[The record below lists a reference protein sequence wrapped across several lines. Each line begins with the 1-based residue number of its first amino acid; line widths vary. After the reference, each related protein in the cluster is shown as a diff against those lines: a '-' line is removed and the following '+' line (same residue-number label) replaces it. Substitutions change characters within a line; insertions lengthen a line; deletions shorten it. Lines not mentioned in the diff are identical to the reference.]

1 MTLIT
6 DISQVRAA
14 SSINVSNTLDAW
26 QPYLDE
32 AELTFIKP
40 SIGCALYQIFLDAVQ
55 GSAELVDP
63 SLKAIN
69 LLRKP
74 LALYA
79 LCLGIDE
86 FAVSVSNQGIQVI
99 LNDTHKPAPQYKV
112 QNLKEVWMRRAHTLL
127 DLVLEYLESN
137 VADFPKFSPINPDLF
152 IKSAAEFTK
161 HVDIRSSR
169 RVFLAIIPTMRSIE
183 SKYVKH
189 TLSKAYFD
197 SLKQAVQAS
206 SALSKADQTIMNL
219 IQPALA
225 HLTMARALQEISI
238 DILDWGIFANAAS
251 TFTNLSTKQTS
262 NQDRISVMIEANQ
275 KDGEAELKELQEYLD
290 SNATGDKYSEYF
302 NSDRF
307 VGASLAKTRAEFI
320 NTKANSIFVP

>member
-1 MTLIT
+1 MSLIT
-6 DISQVRAA
+6 DITQVRAA
-14 SSINVSNTLDAW
+14 SSINVSNTLSAW

-40 SIGCALYQIFLDAVQ
+40 SIGSALFEIFEDKVASDLEEPFLA
-55 GSAELVDP
+55 
-63 SLKAIN
+63 AIT

-86 FAVSVSNQGIQVI
+86 FAVSVSGQGIQVI
-99 LNDTHKPAPQYKV
+99 QNDTHKPAPQFKI
-112 QNLKEVWMRRAHTLL
+112 QNLKETWMRRAHTLL
-127 DLVLEYLESN
+127 DVALEHLETNS
-137 VADFPKFSPINPDLF
+137 ADFPSFSPLNPDLF
-152 IKSAAEFTK
+152 IKTAAEFNK
-161 HVDIRSSR
+161 QIDIRSSR

-183 SKYVKH
+183 SKYLKH
-189 TLSKAYFD
+189 TLSKPYFD
-197 SLKQAVQAS
+197 SLKEAVQAS
-206 SALSKADQTIMNL
+206 SALSQADQTIMNL

-251 TFTNLSTKQTS
+251 TFTNLQTKQTS
-262 NQDRISVMIEANQ
+262 NKDRISVMIEANR

-290 SNATGDKYSEYF
+290 SNATAEVYPQYF

-307 VGASLAKTRAEFI
+307 VGASLAKTRTEFV
-320 NTKANSIFVP
+320 NSATNSIFVP

>member
-1 MTLIT
+1 MSLIT

-14 SSINVSNTLDAW
+14 SSINVSNTLDTW

-32 AELTFIKP
+32 AELSFIKP
-40 SIGCALYQIFLDAVQ
+40 AI
-55 GSAELVDP
+55 GSALFNIFKEKSKEDFEEPFLA
-63 SLKAIN
+63 AIT

-79 LCLGIDE
+79 LYLGIDE
-86 FAVSVSNQGIQVI
+86 FAVSITSQGIQVVE
-99 LNDTHKPAPQYKV
+99 NDTHKPAPQYKV
-112 QNLKEVWMRRAHTLL
+112 QNLKETWMRRAHTLL
-127 DLVLEYLESN
+127 DLALLHLEANAS
-137 VADFPKFSPINPDLF
+137 DFPTFSPSNPDLF
-152 IKSAAEFTK
+152 IKSASEFNK
-161 HVDIRSSR
+161 YVDIRSSR
-169 RVFLAIIPTMRSIE
+169 RVFLTLIPTIRSVE
-183 SKYVKH
+183 SKYIKH
-189 TLSKAYFD
+189 TLSNSYFD

-206 SALSKADQTIMNL
+206 SSLSNDDQAVMNL

-251 TFTNLSTKQTS
+251 TFTNLQTKQTS
-262 NQDRISVMIEANQ
+262 NKDRISVMIEANL

-290 SNATGDKYSEYF
+290 TNSTASKYSQYF

-307 VGASLAKTRAEFI
+307 VGASSAKTRIEFK
-320 NTKANSIFVP
+320 NQKANSIFVP